1 MNTFFSRRKF
11 LSFSVLTALL
21 LVELSFGLRAAL
33 AGPRIWNFEP
43 LDEGQGIYRSG
54 QLNEGD
60 YAELK
65 ALGFKTVYSLNDY
78 SVTGFSSKTERAWA
92 KKAGIEFH
100 WRKMDPWAKPSMRY
114 VVSIKNELIS
124 AEKPVLVH
132 CHGWSVADVKKDL
145 ARFNFNRWRQGWA
158 DILPW
163 FREP

>member
-1 MNTFFSRRKF
+1 MP
-11 LSFSVLTALL
+11 FSVLAALL
-21 LVELSFGLRAAL
+21 LAELSFGLGTAL

-43 LDEGQGIYRSG
+43 LDESQGIYRSG

-65 ALGFKTVYSLNDY
+65 AMGFKTVYSLNDY
-78 SVTGFSSKTERAWA
+78 SVTGFPSKTERAWA
-92 KKAGIEFH
+92 KKAGIAFH
-100 WRKMDPWAKPSMRY
+100 WRKMRY
-114 VVSIKNELIS
+114 VVSIKNELIA

-132 CHGWSVADVKKDL
+132 CHGGVDRTGLVAAAYQILNQGWSVADVKKDL

-158 DILPW
+158 EILPW